1 MTCPNCRAPVS
12 RWAFLAASGLSG
24 IVCDACDARLTATF
38 ESRLRLT
45 GGGIVLGICTG
56 GLVRSLGLGPWMALA
71 LSFAVLCAWFYARTG
86 VTLVL
91 EAAPSSVPSIR

>member
-12 RWAFLAASGLSG
+12 RWAFLTASGLSG
-24 IVCDACDARLTATF
+24 IVCDVCDARLTATF

-56 GLVRSLGLGPWMALA
+56 GLVRSLGLGLWVGLA
-71 LSFAVLCAWFYARTG
+71 LSFAALCAWFYMRTEA
-86 VTLVL
+86 TLVL
-91 EAAPSSVPSIR
+91 EPAHLSVLSIR